1 MSTKKVVVYV
11 EGNSDKR
18 LLDAIIWSTGL
29 ESIEVA
35 VINGDYRSIKN
46 IAPRIRVLSKE
57 GKLVALVLDADEN
70 YDKRRTDTEM
80 LIEEQGLK
88 IDNLFFLPNNESAG
102 DLEKMLEQ
110 MMVDRHRAI
119 MNCFDKYEACIR
131 QLPMNYRSPNR
142 KARVYAYCEAI
153 GIDTNAAERDYCN
166 RDHWKL
172 DAPEVV
178 RLTVFLQGLAND
190 TL

>member
-18 LLDAIIWSTGL
+18 LLEAIICSTGL

-35 VINGDYRSIKN
+35 VINGDYRSINN
-46 IAPRIRVLSKE
+46 IAPRIRALSKE
-57 GKLVALVLDADEN
+57 GKLVALVIDADEN
-70 YDKRRTDTEM
+70 YDKRRADTEA

-88 IDNLFFLPNNESAG
+88 IDNLFFLPNDESAG
-102 DLEKMLEQ
+102 NLETMLEQ
-110 MMVDRHRAI
+110 MMVDGHSAV
-119 MNCFDKYEACIR
+119 MNCFDQYEACIR
-131 QLPMNYRSPNR
+131 QLPTNYRSPNR

-153 GIDTNAAERDYCN
+153 GINTNATERDYCN
-166 RDHWKL
+166 RSHWNL
-172 DAPEVV
+172 DTPEVA